1 MSGQRR
7 LFREGNRAPSLVV
20 SNLNFGLIAM
30 VLLTVLAITATLM
43 FPDIQLQPAE
53 FLAGS

>member
-1 MSGQRR
+1 
-7 LFREGNRAPSLVV
+7 
-20 SNLNFGLIAM
+20 M

-53 FLAGS
+53 FLAGP